1 VRGYTGSI
9 DEAVKVIS
17 IAIGTVLGYIT
28 RYPIPLGLIVTV
40 ALLFYKKFSR
50 NPFKLSIEDLK
61 KHIAEARVEEEKLLE
76 ELRDVER
83 VIKRVEAGEIEGDK
97 DLLQAK
103 KKQLKEAVKLAREKI
118 RLASMIVMIKE
129 NVEAFNRLFG
139 KDSFEKLL
147 DVEELDKLVGQQLK
161 EAGIEDIDIGSL
173 YQYFNNVFPLILKK
187 AEESAVK
194 EVEKELKPP
203 QPPPPPEPEHAP
215 LEKVGKVDKLVRE
228 GSVKEWIDFIKEAI
242 EKNEKI
248 KIPLLRNYNTEGYR
262 NLLIALYTID
272 VPASKLK
279 EVIEDRFLNR
289 VVDYLKKL
297 YQGEVVEVAPDSSDR
312 GYLDQAIEIMCR
324 KPEREEVKETETTK
338 YYKLTVEGKEH
349 TITRK
354 TVKDPVTRRAQK
366 VVITT
371 EQPSQ

>member
-1 VRGYTGSI
+1 MRGYTGSI
-9 DEAVKVIS
+9 DEAVKVVS

-76 ELRDVER
+76 ELREVER

-272 VPASKLK
+272 VPALKLK

-312 GYLDQAIEIMCR
+312 EYLDQAIEIMCR
-324 KPEREEVKETETTK
+324 KPVREEVKETETTK

-349 TITRK
+349 TIARK